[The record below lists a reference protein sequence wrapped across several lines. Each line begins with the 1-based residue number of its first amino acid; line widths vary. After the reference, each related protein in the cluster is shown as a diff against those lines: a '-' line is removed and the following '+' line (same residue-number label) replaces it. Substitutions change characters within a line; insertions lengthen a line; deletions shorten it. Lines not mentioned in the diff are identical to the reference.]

1 MGKIKQSEF
10 NKLLDHYVQ
19 ENHIVISNMTNAN
32 SGDGLKMYSY
42 VMKAYMHEGM
52 MPLEVKDTMLQVQK
66 LFTNYL
72 NKAKGF

>member
-1 MGKIKQSEF
+1 
-10 NKLLDHYVQ
+10 
-19 ENHIVISNMTNAN
+19 
-32 SGDGLKMYSY
+32 MYSY

-52 MPLEVKDTMLQVQK
+52 TPLEVKDTMLQVQK